1 MKSDLLFS
9 GVPFI
14 NGDKVTLSRMTEM
27 DIKALWS
34 IISDEENYRYLSTA
48 AAASPPECK
57 VRLRQAEQLFRDK
70 RAVTLGIYPNQGDYR
85 LIGVLSLTDF
95 DKKVGCCTLSVI
107 MNRKYTGLGYASSAV
122 RAAAGYL
129 LGDIEM
135 GRVQAFVL
143 PVNHRAVVMLE
154 HCGFKKE
161 GTVRDGFYWD
171 DKGIVDLTLYSL
183 LPSDLRAEKPSVR
196 AYF

>member
-1 MKSDLLFS
+1 MKYDLLFS
-9 GVPFI
+9 GFPFI
-14 NGDKVTLSRMTEM
+14 KGDKVTLSRMTEM

-57 VRLRQAEQLFRDK
+57 IRLRQAEQLFRDK
-70 RAVTLGIYPNQGDYR
+70 RAVTLGIYPAEGDYR

-95 DKKVGCCTLSVI
+95 DKKAACCTLSVV
-107 MNRKYTGLGYASSAV
+107 MNRKYAGMGYASSAV
-122 RAAAGYL
+122 RAAVEYL
-129 LGDIEM
+129 LTNIEM
-135 GRVQAFVL
+135 GRVQAYVL
-143 PVNHRAVVMLE
+143 PANHRAALMLE

-161 GTVRDGFYWD
+161 GTIRDGFYWD
-171 DKGIVDLTLYSL
+171 DKGIVDLSLYSL
-183 LPSDLRAEKPSVR
+183 LPVDLRADKPSVR